1 MSSPSSSLF
10 STTRSGS
17 RRPRAGRLRPLDGV
31 AATDELCS
39 EGVAAGAAA
48 SGVPTAPSEGC
59 SELGPSSSE
68 SAPRRER
75 RPVRRPRPD
84 CQQGA
89 ARTSVNLATSPRSM
103 HPRTAPA
110 LSPRSRAELF
120 QCTLSTHHA
129 PPASYPAGRRSR
141 HASCTREAWHRA
153 VRTHPP
159 HPCARGLGTSWVR
172 DATMVYLCAGSCEVA
187 QVLELAGAFL
197 AERTLGLG
205 LRREIWTFLFG
216 NRNM

>member
-89 ARTSVNLATSPRSM
+89 AHVRQSSSLRARAACILAPPLHFRQDHAQSYFNAPCLLVARLPPPTQQDAGPTTR
-103 HPRTAPA
+103 PAPGKRGTAPFA
-110 LSPRSRAELF
+110 PIRLA
-120 QCTLSTHHA
+120 HA
-129 PPASYPAGRRSR
+129 PGDWGPVGCGAPPWLIYA
-141 HASCTREAWHRA
+141 REA
-153 VRTHPP
+153 
-159 HPCARGLGTSWVR
+159 AR
-172 DATMVYLCAGSCEVA
+172 
-187 QVLELAGAFL
+187 
-197 AERTLGLG
+197 
-205 LRREIWTFLFG
+205 
-216 NRNM
+216 